1 MDRKDHPFP
10 FCTPAAPTTKEYTLA
25 SGWCLLITNANIPF
39 HLTIPL
45 LEIYPTDVF
54 IYMQKHYDQRYALQI
69 ITNTRKNLNVY

>member
-1 MDRKDHPFP
+1 MDRRGHPFP
-10 FCTPAAPTTKEYTLA
+10 FCTPAAPTTKEHTLA
-25 SGWCLLITNANIPF
+25 SGRCLLITNANILF

-69 ITNTRKNLNVY
+69 RTLEKT